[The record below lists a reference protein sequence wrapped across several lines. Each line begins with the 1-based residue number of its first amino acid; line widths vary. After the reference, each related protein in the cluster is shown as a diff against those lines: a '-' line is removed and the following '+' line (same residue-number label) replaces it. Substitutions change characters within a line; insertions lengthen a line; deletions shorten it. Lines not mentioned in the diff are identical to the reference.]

1 MSNQESTAAMRS
13 APMRSAL
20 GRVRHLG
27 AARTGTHHWLM
38 QRVTSVAL
46 LPLTLWFVFSA
57 IGLAG
62 ASYTET
68 LLWIGAPVN
77 AVLLLA
83 LIALTFHHTASGLQV
98 VLEDYVRPEG
108 RRLIAVYAVKGVC
121 WLAGIA
127 CALAVLRIAL
137 MP

>member
-1 MSNQESTAAMRS
+1 MSKQESPAA
-13 APMRSAL
+13 MRSAL

-27 AARTGTHHWLM
+27 SARNGTHHWLM

-46 LPLTLWFVFSA
+46 LPLTIWFVFSA
-57 IGLAG
+57 LGLAG

-68 LLWIGAPVN
+68 LLWIGSPFN

-83 LIALTFHHTASGLQV
+83 TIALTFHHTAAGLQV

-108 RRLIAVYAVKGVC
+108 TRLIAVYAVKGLC
-121 WLAGIA
+121 WLAGLA
-127 CALAVLRIAL
+127 CAFAVLRIAL